1 MRSDSYNII
10 SLNSGGIQAKDRF
23 DTALQFC
30 RNTGADFSV
39 LQETHLGYN
48 KYIEIKNQWEGEV
61 YILPGTIF
69 RDGILVLAKS
79 TAPEIGILKSDPIG
93 KYIIFRISNTND
105 IVVNI
110 YAPSGIIKEKKELR

>member
-10 SLNSGGIQAKDRF
+10 SLNSGGIRTKDRF

-39 LQETHLGYN
+39 LQETYLGYN
-48 KYIEIKNQWEGEV
+48 KYIEIKKQWEGEV
-61 YILPGTIF
+61 YISPGTIF

-79 TAPEIGILKSDPIG
+79 TAPEIGILVRPKREIHNFQNF
-93 KYIIFRISNTND
+93 KY
-105 IVVNI
+105 
-110 YAPSGIIKEKKELR
+110 K